1 MSHWINESSGAC
13 TPRGITGESGEARA
27 AGLRRQPS
35 ANLWVPRL
43 KQNDEEDE
51 SVKNKNDLSIE
62 ESRRATWRR
71 IAPENELGQETDA
84 QAVKGARAIGGVRV
98 DPKRLNTEKESQRSS
113 ERGALVS
120 YFKDIAQIATLK
132 KEEEVIL
139 AKEIEAATL
148 AFREGMVNTP
158 WTGKEAVRI
167 WQGLKAENRA
177 TGKMCETFGS
187 GSPEGVDL
195 GARIDGI
202 LSKIELQVS
211 KREIALEAGKADDV
225 LKYNKRMA
233 RLLKEADLSMAL
245 LGRIRKGLLEL
256 FKDAAKCNRRLAALN
271 NPKKAP
277 QSETGKA
284 KRVQE
289 LAKWNEKAIEL
300 DYEVGMVPA
309 DFVAHMNR
317 IEDEWDRLS
326 DVKNVFVQHN
336 LKLVVAIAKD
346 FRNMGITF
354 QDLIQE
360 GNIGLIRAVEKFE
373 YHRGHKFSTYA
384 VWWIRQALIRAI
396 QNHSRTIRI
405 PSHVHDTLLKYYRA
419 YNALEKK
426 LGRDPT
432 TLEIAKT
439 MDIEEE
445 RAEQLQRMV
454 REPVS
459 LEKDVPGTDSKK
471 VKDIVA
477 DTDPISPVNGLDHAR
492 LEKASDVS
500 IAQLCDRER
509 NILRWRFGLK
519 GEREHTLEE
528 IGGKLGL
535 SRERVRQLE
544 ARALTKLRNSDSRDR
559 LEAFAFE
566 VAAQQ

>member
-1 MSHWINESSGAC
+1 M
-13 TPRGITGESGEARA
+13 
-27 AGLRRQPS
+27 
-35 ANLWVPRL
+35 
-43 KQNDEEDE
+43 EER
-51 SVKNKNDLSIE
+51 
-62 ESRRATWRR
+62 RRATWRR
-71 IAPENELGQETDA
+71 IAPGDELGQETDA
-84 QAVKGARAIGGVRV
+84 QAVRNARGMGGSRV
-98 DPKRLNTEKESQRSS
+98 DLRRLNTQRDSQRST

-120 YFKDIAQIATLK
+120 YFRDIAEIATLT
-132 KEEEVIL
+132 KEQEVLL

-148 AFREGMVNTP
+148 GFREGMVQVP
-158 WTGKEAVRI
+158 WTAKEAVRI

-177 TGKMCETFGS
+177 TGKMCESFGS

-195 GARIDGI
+195 GARIDAI
-202 LSKIELQVS
+202 LGKIETQLRR
-211 KREIALEAGKADDV
+211 RETALEAGKEAEV
-225 LKYNKRMA
+225 AKYDRRMA
-233 RLLKEADLSMAL
+233 RLLKEADLSMQL
-245 LGRIRKGLLEL
+245 LGRIRKGLLERH
-256 FKDAAKCNRRLAALN
+256 KEAARCARRQAALTSTRRA
-271 NPKKAP
+271 AP
-277 QSETGKA
+277 RSESARARRKEELARWQQRGAELAYETGMP
-284 KRVQE
+284 V
-289 LAKWNEKAIEL
+289 
-300 DYEVGMVPA
+300 A
-309 DFVAHMNR
+309 DFVAHMGR
-317 IEDEWDRLS
+317 IEDEWDRLME
-326 DVKNVFVQHN
+326 VKNVFVQHN

-354 QDLIQE
+354 PDLIQE

-432 TLEIAKT
+432 TREIAEA

-471 VKDIVA
+471 IKDIVA
-477 DTDPISPVNGLDHAR
+477 DLDPISPVNGLDHAR
-492 LEKASDVS
+492 LERASDAS
-500 IAQLCDRER
+500 IAQLCERER

-544 ARALTKLRNSDSRDR
+544 ARALAKLRNAENRER
-559 LEAFAFE
+559 LEAF
-566 VAAQQ
+566 VRDTLV

>member
-1 MSHWINESSGAC
+1 MRGDEVNSH
-13 TPRGITGESGEARA
+13 
-27 AGLRRQPS
+27 
-35 ANLWVPRL
+35 
-43 KQNDEEDE
+43 KDH
-51 SVKNKNDLSIE
+51 SIE
-62 ESRRATWRR
+62 AQRRATWRK
-71 IAPENELGQETDA
+71 IAPDHELGAETDSA
-84 QAVKGARAIGGVRV
+84 AVSNARAIGGVRV
-98 DPKRLNTEKESQRSS
+98 DPKRLNTSSESTRSS

-120 YFKDIAQIATLK
+120 YFRDIAEIPTLG
-132 KEEEVIL
+132 KEEEVLL

-148 AFREGMVNTP
+148 AFREGMLAIP
-158 WTGKEAVRI
+158 WTSIEAVRI
-167 WQGLKAENRA
+167 WRTLKAENRA
-177 TGKMCETFGS
+177 TGKMCEAFGS
-187 GSPEGVDL
+187 GSPEGEDL
-195 GARIDGI
+195 GARVDAI
-202 LSKIELQVS
+202 LAKIE
-211 KREIALEAGKADDV
+211 ALV
-225 LKYNKRMA
+225 NKRDAVIASGKPKLIEAHERKMG
-233 RLLKEADLSMAL
+233 RLLREADLSMQL
-245 LGRIRKGLLEL
+245 LGRMRKGLLQRRDEL
-256 FKDAAKCNRRLAALN
+256 VRGLRRVRAERDGKAAKGARRRGDTRRWPERIA
-271 NPKKAP
+271 
-277 QSETGKA
+277 
-284 KRVQE
+284 E
-289 LAKWNEKAIEL
+289 LEREL
-300 DYEVGMVPA
+300 GMEA
-309 DFVAHMNR
+309 QAFVDHVRGLEEA
-317 IEDEWDRLS
+317 WDRLS
-326 DVKNVFVQHN
+326 EVKNVFVQHN

-373 YHRGHKFSTYA
+373 YQRGHKFSTYA

-432 TLEIAKT
+432 TLEIAEA
-439 MDIEEE
+439 MEIEEE

-459 LEKDVPGTDSKK
+459 LEKEVPGTDSKK

-477 DTDPISPVNGLDHAR
+477 DPNASSPVSGLDHGR
-492 LEKASDVS
+492 LERAADESV
-500 IAQLCDRER
+500 AQLCERER

-544 ARALTKLRNSDSRDR
+544 ARALAKLRNSENRER
-559 LEAFAFE
+559 LESFVYDSF
-566 VAAQQ
+566 QL

>member
-1 MSHWINESSGAC
+1 MS
-13 TPRGITGESGEARA
+13 
-27 AGLRRQPS
+27 
-35 ANLWVPRL
+35 
-43 KQNDEEDE
+43 
-51 SVKNKNDLSIE
+51 
-62 ESRRATWRR
+62 SRREPPCARKRRDTWRR
-71 IAPENELGQETDA
+71 IGSQNELGAGTDK
-84 QAVKGARAIGGVRV
+84 QAAANARRIGGVKV
-98 DPKRLNTEKESQRSS
+98 DPRRLNTAGESQRSS

-120 YFKDIAQIATLK
+120 YFRDIADIPTLG
-132 KEEEVIL
+132 KEDEVLL

-148 AFREGMVNTP
+148 AFRDGMMRVP
-158 WTGKEAVRI
+158 WTAKEAVYI

-177 TGKMCETFGS
+177 TGKMCESFGS
-187 GSPEGVDL
+187 GSPEGEDL
-195 GARIDGI
+195 GARIDTI
-202 LSKIELQVS
+202 LGKIEALWR
-211 KREIALEAGKADDV
+211 KRETALEAGKPDV
-225 LKYNKRMA
+225 VAKLERRMA
-233 RLLKEADLSMAL
+233 RLMKDADLSMQLFARMRRSVL
-245 LGRIRKGLLEL
+245 EYRKQVARGARRI
-256 FKDAAKCNRRLAALN
+256 AALES
-271 NPKKAP
+271 PRRAP
-277 QSETGKA
+277 RTTDGR
-284 KRVQE
+284 KRRAAELSKWRGCQAELEQE
-289 LAKWNEKAIEL
+289 IGMEAQAFL
-300 DYEVGMVPA
+300 DLVG
-309 DFVAHMNR
+309 D
-317 IEDEWDRLS
+317 IEDEWERLTE
-326 DVKNVFVQHN
+326 VKNLFVQHN

-346 FRNMGITF
+346 FRNMGIPF

-432 TLEIAKT
+432 TREIAET
-439 MDIEEE
+439 MGIEVE

-459 LEKDVPGTDSKK
+459 LEKEVPGTDSKK

-477 DTDPISPVNGLDHAR
+477 DQNSISPVGGLDHAR
-492 LEKASDVS
+492 LERASDDS
-500 IAQLCDRER
+500 IAQLCERER

-544 ARALTKLRNSDSRDR
+544 ARALAKLRNSESRDR
-559 LEAFAFE
+559 LEAFVFE
-566 VAAQQ
+566 WEVGVA

>member
-1 MSHWINESSGAC
+1 VSF
-13 TPRGITGESGEARA
+13 R
-27 AGLRRQPS
+27 
-35 ANLWVPRL
+35 
-43 KQNDEEDE
+43 K
-51 SVKNKNDLSIE
+51 DLSIE
-62 ESRRATWRR
+62 ERRRATWRR
-71 IAPENELGQETDA
+71 IAPEHELGAETDKTT
-84 QAVKGARAIGGVRV
+84 VKNVRSIGGVRI
-98 DPKRLNTEKESQRSS
+98 DPKRLNTTTESQRSS

-120 YFKDIAQIATLK
+120 YFHDIAAIPTLG
-132 KEEEVIL
+132 KEEEVLL
-139 AKEIEAATL
+139 AKEIESAVL
-148 AFREGMVNTP
+148 GFREGMVNLP
-158 WTGKEAVRI
+158 WVAKQAVGI
-167 WQGLKAENRA
+167 WRGLKAENRA
-177 TGKMCETFGS
+177 TGKMCECFGS
-187 GSPEGVDL
+187 GSPEGEDL
-195 GARIDGI
+195 GAKIDG
-202 LSKIELQVS
+202 LLGKIEVQIG
-211 KREIALEAGKADDV
+211 KRERAAQDGKPEQVIRLD
-225 LKYNKRMA
+225 KRIA
-233 RLLKEADLSMAL
+233 RLLKEADLSMQL
-245 LGRIRKGLLEL
+245 LGRIRKEVLLQHREVGR
-256 FKDAAKCNRRLAALN
+256 ANRRVAAL
-271 NPKKAP
+271 
-277 QSETGKA
+277 QSSRRPPRSEAGKA
-284 KRVQE
+284 RRKQDLARWQARRSELEAELGVDTQTFLDKIRV
-289 LAKWNEKAIEL
+289 IE
-300 DYEVGMVPA
+300 G
-309 DFVAHMNR
+309 
-317 IEDEWDRLS
+317 EWERLS

-373 YHRGHKFSTYA
+373 YQRGHKFSTYA

-432 TLEIAKT
+432 TREIAQV
-439 MDIEEE
+439 MDIEVE

-477 DTDPISPVNGLDHAR
+477 DQNPISPVAGLDHAR
-492 LEKASDVS
+492 LERASDDS
-500 IAQLCDRER
+500 IAQLCERER

-544 ARALTKLRNSDSRDR
+544 ARALGKLRNCESRDR
-559 LEAFAFE
+559 LEAFVFD
-566 VAAQQ
+566 VA

>member
-1 MSHWINESSGAC
+1 MARTRVAESPFDREQPAAHVGGLHERCGTDGLFGIDGGIAGVAPAPMRGDEVNSH
-13 TPRGITGESGEARA
+13 
-27 AGLRRQPS
+27 
-35 ANLWVPRL
+35 
-43 KQNDEEDE
+43 KDH
-51 SVKNKNDLSIE
+51 SIE
-62 ESRRATWRR
+62 EQRRATWRK
-71 IAPENELGQETDA
+71 IAPAHELGAETDGA
-84 QAVKGARAIGGVRV
+84 AVKSARAIGGVRV
-98 DPKRLNTEKESQRSS
+98 DPKRLNTSSESARSS

-120 YFKDIAQIATLK
+120 YFRDIAEIPTLG
-132 KEEEVIL
+132 KEEEVLL

-148 AFREGMVNTP
+148 AFREGMLRVP
-158 WTGKEAVRI
+158 WTSLEAVRI
-167 WQGLKAENRA
+167 WRTLKAENRA
-177 TGKMCETFGS
+177 TGKMCEAFGS
-187 GSPEGVDL
+187 GSPEGEDL
-195 GARIDGI
+195 GARVDAI
-202 LSKIELQVS
+202 LAKIEAAVN
-211 KREIALEAGKADDV
+211 KREAVVATGKPKGIESHERRT
-225 LKYNKRMA
+225 LK
-233 RLLKEADLSMAL
+233 LLREADLSMQL
-245 LGRIRKGLLEL
+245 LGRMRKGLLQ
-256 FKDAAKCNRRLAALN
+256 RRDEMVRGLRRVRAEREGKVSKTSSRRRGEPQRWGERIAAL
-271 NPKKAP
+271 
-277 QSETGKA
+277 
-284 KRVQE
+284 E
-289 LAKWNEKAIEL
+289 LEL
-300 DYEVGMVPA
+300 GMQAQP
-309 DFVAHMNR
+309 FVDHVRAL
-317 IEDEWDRLS
+317 EDAWDRLS
-326 DVKNVFVQHN
+326 EVKNVFVQHN

-373 YHRGHKFSTYA
+373 YQRGHKFSTYA

-432 TLEIAKT
+432 TLEIAEA
-439 MDIEEE
+439 MGIEEE

-459 LEKDVPGTDSKK
+459 LEKEVPGTDSKK

-477 DTDPISPVNGLDHAR
+477 DPNASSPVSGLDHGR
-492 LEKASDVS
+492 LERAADESV
-500 IAQLCDRER
+500 AQLCERER

-544 ARALTKLRNSDSRDR
+544 ARALAKLRNSENRER
-559 LEAFAFE
+559 LESFVYDSF
-566 VAAQQ
+566 QL

>member
-1 MSHWINESSGAC
+1 MS
-13 TPRGITGESGEARA
+13 
-27 AGLRRQPS
+27 
-35 ANLWVPRL
+35 
-43 KQNDEEDE
+43 
-51 SVKNKNDLSIE
+51 NKTDLSIE

-71 IAPENELGQETDA
+71 IDPGSDLGADTDGA
-84 QAVKGARAIGGVRV
+84 AVKGIKV
-98 DPKRLNTEKESQRSS
+98 DERRLNTTKESQRSS

-120 YFKDIAQIATLK
+120 YFSDIAEIATLTK
-132 KEEEVIL
+132 DQEVIL

-148 AFREGMVNTP
+148 GFREGMVSIP
-158 WTGKEAVRI
+158 WTGMEAVRI
-167 WQGLKAENRA
+167 WQGLKAEGRA
-177 TGKMCETFGS
+177 TGKMCESFGS
-187 GSPEGVDL
+187 GSPEGTDL
-195 GARIDGI
+195 GARVDGI
-202 LSKIELQVS
+202 LGKIEALLL
-211 KREIALEAGKADDV
+211 KRDAALEAGKADLV
-225 LKYNKRMA
+225 VKQEKRVS
-233 RLLKEADLSMAL
+233 RLLKEADLSMQL
-245 LGRIRKGLLEL
+245 LGRMRKGLLEHR
-256 FKDAAKCNRRLAALN
+256 AAALRASRRLARLES
-271 NPKKAP
+271 PTRPVRTESGKLRRKAELKRYRA
-277 QSETGKA
+277 SLAET
-284 KRVQE
+284 E
-289 LAKWNEKAIEL
+289 L
-300 DYEVGMVPA
+300 EVGMTA
-309 DFVAHMNR
+309 EAFLARMGQ
-317 IEDEWDRLS
+317 IEDEWDRLME
-326 DVKNVFVQHN
+326 VKNVFVQHN

-373 YHRGHKFSTYA
+373 YERGHKFSTYA

-477 DTDPISPVNGLDHAR
+477 DLNPISPVAGLDHAR
-492 LEKASDVS
+492 LERSADAS
-500 IAQLCDRER
+500 IAELCERER

-544 ARALTKLRNSDSRDR
+544 ARALAKLRNSDGRPE
-559 LEAFAFE
+559 LEAFVLDAT
-566 VAAQQ
+566 A

>member
-1 MSHWINESSGAC
+1 MKTIKG
-13 TPRGITGESGEARA
+13 
-27 AGLRRQPS
+27 
-35 ANLWVPRL
+35 
-43 KQNDEEDE
+43 
-51 SVKNKNDLSIE
+51 LSIE
-62 ESRRATWRR
+62 EHRRATWRR
-71 IAPENELGQETDA
+71 IAPAHELGQETDNA
-84 QAVKGARAIGGVRV
+84 TVKNARSIGGVPV
-98 DPKRLNTEKESQRSS
+98 DPRRLNTQNESQRSS
-113 ERGALVS
+113 DRGALVS
-120 YFKDIAQIATLK
+120 YFKDIAEIPTLG

-139 AKEIEAATL
+139 AKEIEAAVL
-148 AFREGMVNTP
+148 GFREGMVGVP
-158 WTGKEAVRI
+158 WTSAEAVRI
-167 WQGLKAENRA
+167 WRGLKSENRA
-177 TGKMCETFGS
+177 TGKMCESFGS
-187 GSPEGVDL
+187 GSPEGEDL
-195 GARIDGI
+195 GAKVDG
-202 LSKIELQVS
+202 LLGKIESALE
-211 KREIALEAGKADDV
+211 KRENALELGNADAV
-225 LKYNKRMA
+225 GRQEKRMA
-233 RLLKEADLSMAL
+233 RLLREADLSMQL
-245 LGRIRKGLLEL
+245 LGGRIRKALLDL
-256 FKDAAKCNRRLAALN
+256 RKDLAKSNRRVAALSSDKRA
-271 NPKKAP
+271 PKTAAGLERRKA
-277 QSETGKA
+277 
-284 KRVQE
+284 E
-289 LAKWNEKAIEL
+289 LAQWKARRAEIEVA
-300 DYEVGMVPA
+300 VGMSA
-309 DFVAHMNR
+309 EDFLAQCNK
-317 IEDEWDRLS
+317 IDDEWDRLQ

-419 YNALEKK
+419 FNALEKK
-426 LGRDPT
+426 LGREPT
-432 TLEIAKT
+432 TREIAET
-439 MDIEEE
+439 MGIEEE

-477 DTDPISPVNGLDHAR
+477 DGNPISPVAGLDHAR
-492 LEKASDVS
+492 LEIASDDS
-500 IAQLCDRER
+500 IAQLCERER

-544 ARALTKLRNSDSRDR
+544 ARALAKLRNSENRDR
-559 LEAFAFE
+559 LESFVVE
-566 VAAQQ
+566 VAG